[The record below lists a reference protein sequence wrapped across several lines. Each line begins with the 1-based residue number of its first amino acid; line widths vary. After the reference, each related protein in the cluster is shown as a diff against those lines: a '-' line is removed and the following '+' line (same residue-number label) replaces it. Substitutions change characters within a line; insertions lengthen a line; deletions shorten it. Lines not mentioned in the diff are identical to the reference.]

1 MFSDRKDMKLE
12 INSWRK
18 ARKFTNVW
26 KLNTLEQP
34 VSQRK
39 TLKDQLKTILRQKKI
54 ETQQTIT
61 YGMQQKQFC
70 EGSL

>member
-1 MFSDRKDMKLE
+1 MFSDQKDMKLE

-26 KLNTLEQP
+26 KLNTPEQP

-39 TLKDQLKTILRQKKI
+39 KLKD
-54 ETQQTIT
+54 
-61 YGMQQKQFC
+61 
-70 EGSL
+70 